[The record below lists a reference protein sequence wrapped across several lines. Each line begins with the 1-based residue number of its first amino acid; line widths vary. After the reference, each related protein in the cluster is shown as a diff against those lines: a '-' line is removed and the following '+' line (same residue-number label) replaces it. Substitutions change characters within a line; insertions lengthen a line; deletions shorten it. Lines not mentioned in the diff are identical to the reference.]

1 MKKIERVGLVI
12 KPHAPDI
19 ENILQELIHYLE
31 RKGMECV
38 LEELTSQKLKKT
50 KGIRREDLP
59 GKVDLVVVLGGDG
72 TLLSIAHLA
81 AQKNI
86 PVLGVNLGSLGFL
99 TEVPL
104 SEMFLTLDSF
114 FEGNKEILSPRRLL
128 KTEAKG
134 KTYYSLNDVVI
145 NKGALARMI
154 QFIIWID
161 DKEIAIL
168 RADGMIVSTP
178 TGSTAYSL
186 AAGGPIIKPCIPAII
201 LAPICPH
208 TLSFRPMLISSD
220 SRIKVKLLT
229 AGEEVYLTLDGQRG
243 DLLVKNDVVNIE
255 QAPFELQLISSP
267 KRNYFD
273 LLKEKLGW
281 GQK

>member
-1 MKKIERVGLVI
+1 MRKIEKAGLVI

-19 ENILQELIHYLE
+19 ENILKDVIDYLE
-31 RKGMECV
+31 KRNIESV
-38 LEELTSQKLKKT
+38 LEEIASQKIKRK
-50 KGIRREDLP
+50 KGISRENLP
-59 GKVDLVVVLGGDG
+59 GKVDLLVVLGGDG

-81 AQKNI
+81 AQKKI

-104 SEMFLTLDSF
+104 DEMFITLDSF
-114 FEGNKEILSPRRLL
+114 LEGNEEIISPRRML
-128 KTEAKG
+128 KTRFKG
-134 KTYYSLNDVVI
+134 KIYYCLNDVVI

-154 QFIIWID
+154 QFTIWID
-161 DKEIAIL
+161 DKEVATL
-168 RADGMIVSTP
+168 RADGLIMSTP

-186 AAGGPIIKPCIPAII
+186 AAGGPIIKPYIPAII

-208 TLSFRPMLISSD
+208 TLSFRPMVISSN
-220 SRIKVKLLT
+220 SKIKVKLVT

-243 DLLVKNDVVNIE
+243 DLLVKNDIMEIE

-273 LLKEKLGW
+273 LLKKKLGW